1 MKTSESVQ
9 ALRRA
14 NPRTRAG
21 FAQLVGA
28 TAEAVGAQ
36 FATAGADVAMDAGA
50 RRSRTGRAQ
59 ARRRAGVSL
68 AGVTLAAGLPRR
80 YS

>member
-21 FAQLVGA
+21 FAQLVDA

-36 FATAGADVAMDAGA
+36 LATAVADVAMDAGA
-50 RRSRTGRAQ
+50 RGHGPEDPKCGAAQVSR
-59 ARRRAGVSL
+59 
-68 AGVTLAAGLPRR
+68 LPV
-80 YS
+80 

>member
-21 FAQLVGA
+21 FAQLVDA

-36 FATAGADVAMDAGA
+36 LATAVADVAMDAGA
-50 RRSRTGRAQ
+50 RRSRTGSPKRGA
-59 ARRRAGVSL
+59 ARVSR
-68 AGVTLAAGLPRR
+68 LPV
-80 YS
+80 